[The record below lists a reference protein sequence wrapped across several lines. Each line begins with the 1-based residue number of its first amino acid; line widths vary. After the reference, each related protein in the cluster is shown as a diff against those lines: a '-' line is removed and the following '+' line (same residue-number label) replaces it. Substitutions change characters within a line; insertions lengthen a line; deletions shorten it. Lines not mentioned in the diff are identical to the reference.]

1 VVLSKL
7 RFLSLFFLLS
17 LAIIFYIYTDIASAY
32 SLQQQLTLLLLV
44 IAIYFW
50 TLSSLPIATSSFV
63 LIGLMLLFG
72 VVEEPEEAF
81 TGFISSAL
89 YFILVLSLIS
99 AALVRAG
106 IDRVFAN
113 IILKF
118 SRGGF
123 RAILFGLPLLILWM
137 PVFLPSA
144 VARFRILEPIIEEL
158 NIRFGFGQESLFRK
172 YCMYLI
178 GMFNQNSTMVVFT
191 GGGFPILAAQLL
203 KDFGDTD
210 ISWLGWF
217 LRIAPPLWIGMLII
231 SFSVWFYFK
240 KQSDSLDLINTEV
253 SIVENEKLPPRFWW
267 IMLPFGIMIVSWI
280 VLDHQQVP
288 LILAPLLLVG
298 YYGMPVNG
306 LITNKTVRNYDWESF
321 LLIGSSFSLGYVI
334 EKNGT
339 AFVLAEQLMSFLPD
353 DLGDFGNFVFI
364 ACFIFVLR
372 FLFVVPSTSMIII
385 FPIVMNY
392 AHILGLSIIASAFL
406 VIMII
411 GGVTILPI
419 HSPTTFLAF
428 QKKAFSFK
436 EQIIIGSYSSFVILV
451 IAITWAIFVW

>member
-1 VVLSKL
+1 MVFSKI
-7 RFLSLFFLLS
+7 RFWSLFFLLS
-17 LAIIFYIYTDIASAY
+17 LAIIFYMYTDIASTY
-32 SLQQQLTLLLLV
+32 SLQQQLTLLLLS

-50 TLSSLPIATSSFV
+50 TLSSLPIAVSSFV

-72 VVEEPEEAF
+72 VVDEPEEAF
-81 TGFISSAL
+81 TGFLSSAL

-99 AALVRAG
+99 AALVSAG
-106 IDRVFAN
+106 IDRVFAH

-123 RAILFGLPLLILWM
+123 RTILFGLPLLILWM
-137 PVFLPSA
+137 PIFLPSA

-158 NIRFGFGQESLFRK
+158 NTRFGFGQESLFRK

-178 GMFNQNSTMVVFT
+178 GMLNQNSTMVVFT

-203 KDFGDTD
+203 KDFADTE
-210 ISWLGWF
+210 ISWIGWF
-217 LRIAPPLWIGMLII
+217 LRIAPPLWIAMLII

-240 KQSDSLDLINTEV
+240 KHSDSLEPVNTEV
-253 SIVENEKLPPRFWW
+253 SIEGDEKLPPRFWW
-267 IMLPFGIMIVSWI
+267 IILPFGIMIISWI

-321 LLIGSSFSLGYVI
+321 LLIGSSFSLGYII

-339 AFVLAEQLMSFLPD
+339 ALVLAEQLMNFLPEG
-353 DLGDFGNFVFI
+353 LGEFGNLVFI
-364 ACFIFVLR
+364 AGFIFLLR

-385 FPIVMNY
+385 FPIIMNY
-392 AHILGLSIIASAFL
+392 AQILDLSILASAFL

-428 QKKAFSFK
+428 QKNAFSLK
-436 EQIIIGSYSSFVILV
+436 EQLIIGSYSSFVIMT
-451 IAITWAIFVW
+451 IAITWAVFIW